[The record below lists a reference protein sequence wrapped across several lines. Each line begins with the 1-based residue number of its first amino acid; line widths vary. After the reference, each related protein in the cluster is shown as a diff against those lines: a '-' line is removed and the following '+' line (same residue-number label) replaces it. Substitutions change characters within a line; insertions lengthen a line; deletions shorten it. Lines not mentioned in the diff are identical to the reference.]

1 MLLDTSGSWSDAR
14 ATSEC
19 KAKETRQGIE
29 ERDEDTNSRHGS
41 KRRKMRSQNCCSYS
55 KSTNPLRCVPGNT
68 AVVETLKADYE
79 NARDPLKSWSQ
90 TKALKSKVDV
100 SDIASL
106 LKMYLRSLEAPLIPF
121 DLGPDFVA
129 AATMREG
136 KEALFKT
143 LFHQIPRSN
152 VAVLEQLLPFL
163 GRVSERAEQN
173 KMNTKNLAMVF
184 GPTLL
189 PPSPSSSDLNKMMM
203 DTKGPILVVEY
214 FLLHHRDVLPAT
226 SADVDATGM
235 APAHAVSVA
244 GVAAVESILD
254 MLPAGDP
261 QRVGVERTLEAL
273 RSGTGNGGGSSS
285 SISNSGSSISAG
297 GTAAGATVGGA
308 GEAPLR
314 TKSGPRPLTVWIE
327 PPSGRT
333 PGTPGRQRK
342 AAQLES
348 DAVQRRVIPGTP
360 PRARRESKSISGIDW
375 V

>member
-1 MLLDTSGSWSDAR
+1 
-14 ATSEC
+14 
-19 KAKETRQGIE
+19 
-29 ERDEDTNSRHGS
+29 
-41 KRRKMRSQNCCSYS
+41 
-55 KSTNPLRCVPGNT
+55 
-68 AVVETLKADYE
+68 
-79 NARDPLKSWSQ
+79 
-90 TKALKSKVDV
+90 
-100 SDIASL
+100 
-106 LKMYLRSLEAPLIPF
+106 MYLRASPVIPF
-121 DLGPDFVA
+121 DSYDNFVA
-129 AATMREG
+129 AAKMREG

-285 SISNSGSSISAG
+285 SISNSGSSISVG
-297 GTAAGATVGGA
+297 GTAAGATVGA